1 MEYLTQIQLYKNTN
15 IPIDKYIFHYGMA
28 EWFQCLILRSLRRVL
43 KKDINIEIPLIE
55 SYEKVK

>member
-1 MEYLTQIQLYKNTN
+1 ME
-15 IPIDKYIFHYGMA
+15 
-28 EWFQCLILRSLRRVL
+28 WLILRSLRRVL